1 MINKSLGLL
10 VAAFVVALTGGG
22 FARAADW
29 QAGAGQDWEKVLT
42 AAKKEGTVV
51 VTGPPQLTKELT
63 EGFERDTGIKVDYV
77 AGEARATASRVVR
90 ELRANNVTIDVSLTG
105 TAELPVAKE
114 GFFEDEKARLL
125 LPGVID
131 TKNWDRD
138 ELKFVD
144 NTKQFMLQTHSYRS
158 SIPYF
163 NPNLVKPADLDS
175 WQKLLDPK
183 LKGKIVVYD
192 PRSGGPGQAMATY
205 VSTRLGLDFF
215 KKLYVD
221 QQVVYSLDSRQMA
234 EWVVRG
240 VYAVGLGILTPDYLR
255 FKNEGITTIEPTD
268 FRDGAGTLTG
278 GFSVIMLLKGAP
290 HPNAQTVFLNWF
302 ASEPG
307 QAAFSRA
314 YNVPS
319 RRLDVNVPNLPEYTK
334 PKSGRDYQD
343 QYTEDWANSG
353 VEEIRKQYIEI
364 IGGK

>member
-1 MINKSLGLL
+1 MTRKYLSLIAAAL
-10 VAAFVVALTGGG
+10 VIAVSQIGPLK
-22 FARAADW
+22 AADW
-29 QAGAGQDWEKVLT
+29 QAGAGPDWQKVLT
-42 AAKKEGTVV
+42 AAKQEGTVV
-51 VTGPPQLTKELT
+51 VTGPPQLTKEIVA
-63 EGFERDTGIKVDYV
+63 GFERDTGIKLDYV

-114 GFFEDEKARLL
+114 GFFEDEKVRLL
-125 LPGVID
+125 LPGVTN
-131 TKNWDRD
+131 TKNWAGG
-138 ELKFVD
+138 ELKWVD
-144 NTKQFMLQTHSYRS
+144 NTKQFMLQTHAYRS
-158 SIPYF
+158 AIPYF
-163 NPNLVKPADLDS
+163 NPTILKPAEMTS

-192 PRSGGPGQAMATY
+192 PRSGGPGRAMATY
-205 VSTRLGLDFF
+205 IATHLGLDYF
-215 KKLYVD
+215 KKLYVG

-240 VYAVGLGILTPDYLR
+240 VHAVGLGILAPDYQR
-255 FKNEGITTIEPTD
+255 FKSQGITTIVPAD
-268 FRDGAGTLTG
+268 FDDGAGTLTG

-302 ASEPG
+302 ASQPG
-307 QAAFSRA
+307 QEAFTRA

-319 RRLDVNVPNLPEYTK
+319 RRVDVSVAGLPDHTILK
-334 PKSGRDYQD
+334 PGRKYQD

-353 VEEIRKQYIEI
+353 VKEVQQKYIEI